1 LVLNPKQNKKIKA
14 QQKLTLKEKQTTDRN
29 SMKRKALE
37 GSNDE
42 EDIYKTEDI
51 PRSKKL
57 QKITKKKLVKKEKR
71 NGKLK
76 SLKVKNTTLF
86 LIACF
91 V

>member
-1 LVLNPKQNKKIKA
+1 MVLNKKQNKKI
-14 QQKLTLKEKQTTDRN
+14 KLTLKEKQTTDRN
-29 SMKRKALE
+29 SMKRNALE

-76 SLKVKNTTLF
+76 SLKVKNSTHL
-86 LIACF
+86 LIVF
-91 V
+91 SL

>member
-1 LVLNPKQNKKIKA
+1 MNPKQNKKN
-14 QQKLTLKEKQTTDRN
+14 KLTLKEKQTTDRN

-76 SLKVKNTTLF
+76 SLKVKISTHL
-86 LIACF
+86 LIVFF